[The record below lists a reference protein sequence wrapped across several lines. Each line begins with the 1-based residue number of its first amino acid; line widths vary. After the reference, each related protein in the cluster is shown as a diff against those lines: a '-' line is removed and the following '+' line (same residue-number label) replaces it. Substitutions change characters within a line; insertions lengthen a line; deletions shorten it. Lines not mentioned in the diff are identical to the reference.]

1 MTNDNSINF
10 WVNSDIKYESSLD
23 ISNPLKFISPY
34 VMWELISNSPINK
47 NKMKASYK
55 LIKTYPNSPLLG
67 TIEDSNYNNNMY
79 PEFWK
84 KIILSSYEILEVNL
98 YNKKL
103 PLLETWT
110 PDNKLIPLKQVLKG
124 DWSVETNHYYI
135 SKVKR
140 ISDSEVFT
148 IGDKIDRRI
157 KGGNSYKNTDIK
169 GFSISDKDELIVS
182 LGKQIDDT
190 YYGSKGCNLSIISHS
205 KEEKMLTTEDGVD
218 IFNFQDVY
226 FIVENWA
233 TINNYNVYYTAATK
247 SSTTTNNLYFST
259 KEKAQ
264 EYIKINKPLF
274 KTEDGVNMF
283 KGQKCWILD
292 KVHNYDYYSFILDNT
307 HISGKNMFSTKE
319 KVEDYVLHNKPCL
332 SLNDV
337 KRVSISNCH
346 FLSSIMALVYLKL
359 EK

>member
-10 WVNSDIKYESSLD
+10 WVNSDLKYESSFD
-23 ISNPLKFISPY
+23 ISNP
-34 VMWELISNSPINK
+34 WELILNSPINK
-47 NKMKASYK
+47 NKMKASY
-55 LIKTYPNSPLLG
+55 
-67 TIEDSNYNNNMY
+67 
-79 PEFWK
+79 
-84 KIILSSYEILEVNL
+84 EILEINVCDKN
-98 YNKKL
+98 L

-110 PDNKLIPLKQVLKG
+110 PNNRLTPLKQILKG
-124 DWSVETNHYYI
+124 DLSVETGHYYI

-140 ISDSEVFT
+140 IVDNQVFT
-148 IGDKIDRRI
+148 VGDKIDRI
-157 KGGNSYKNTDIK
+157 ATINGCYKNNAIK
-169 GFSISDKDELIVS
+169 GFSISNRDELIVS

-205 KEEKMLTTEDGVD
+205 KEEKILTTEDGVD
-218 IFNFQDVY
+218 MYDFQDVY

-233 TINNYNVYYTAATK
+233 TINNYNVYYTAVTK
-247 SSTTTNNLYFST
+247 SSSTTNNLYFST

-337 KRVSISNCH
+337 KNIIVNDKN
-346 FLSSIMALVYLKL
+346 ALIFAIRELTSLKL
-359 EK
+359 KK

>member
-1 MTNDNSINF
+1 MKNNDSINF

-23 ISNPLKFISPY
+23 ISNP
-34 VMWELISNSPINK
+34 WELISNSPINK

-55 LIKTYPNSPLLG
+55 LIKTYPNSPVLG
-67 TIEDSNYNNNMY
+67 TIEDSNYNNDMY
-79 PEFWK
+79 PEFWE
-84 KIILSSYEILEVNL
+84 KIILSSYEILEINL

-140 ISDSEVFT
+140 ISDGEVFT
-148 IGDKIDRRI
+148 IGDKIDRGI
-157 KGGNSYKNTDIK
+157 KGVNTYKNNAIK

-182 LGKQIDDT
+182 LGKKIDAM
-190 YYGSKGCNLSIISHS
+190 YYTSKGCNLSIISHS
-205 KEEKMLTTEDGVD
+205 KKEKILTTEDGVD
-218 IFNFQDVY
+218 
-226 FIVENWA
+226 
-233 TINNYNVYYTAATK
+233 
-247 SSTTTNNLYFST
+247 
-259 KEKAQ
+259 
-264 EYIKINKPLF
+264 
-274 KTEDGVNMF
+274 MF

-359 EK
+359 KK